1 MKKKISIV
9 FLLCF
14 IITNFYSQTYIH
26 NVTVVDVI
34 NQKLIPNQ
42 TVVLTKEIISEIK
55 PSKKIKIP
63 NNAKTINGEGKF
75 LIPGMT
81 DSHVHFFQSGG
92 LYTRPDALDLRIRCR
107 TKRKFLGFIKIWK
120 IF

>member
-14 IITNFYSQTYIH
+14 VITNFYAQTYIQ

-42 TVVLTKEIISEIK
+42 TVSGLRATESSRSPAFWAERERFYEGL
-55 PSKKIKIP
+55 SK
-63 NNAKTINGEGKF
+63 A
-75 LIPGMT
+75 
-81 DSHVHFFQSGG
+81 G
-92 LYTRPDALDLRIRCR
+92 LAP
-107 TKRKFLGFIKIWK
+107 
-120 IF
+120 